1 MQVVAWAGLVL
12 SWIGLLFLVKLVFI
26 CLRVLKQIRR
36 LAEMTRDA
44 ATHLAENLTGEEAF
58 GELELLAAQLP
69 AAVRGIPPG
78 AAAARPRVSS
88 LSPAIPGRFP

>member
-1 MQVVAWAGLVL
+1 MNVVAWAGLVL

-44 ATHLAENLTGEEAF
+44 ATHLADNLAGEEAF
-58 GELELLAAQLP
+58 AEVELLADQLS
-69 AAVRGIPPG
+69 AAVRGLPTG
-78 AAAARPRVSS
+78 ASAARPSVSS
-88 LSPAIPGRFP
+88 LSPGVPGRFP

>member
-1 MQVVAWAGLVL
+1 MDVVAWAGLIL
-12 SWIGLLFLVKLVFI
+12 SWIGLIFLVKLVFI

-44 ATHLAENLTGEEAF
+44 ATHLADNLAGEEAF
-58 GELELLAAQLP
+58 GEFELVAEQLA

-78 AAAARPRVSS
+78 ARAARPKVSS
-88 LSPAIPGRFP
+88 LSPGIAGRFP

>member
-1 MQVVAWAGLVL
+1 VEVVAWAGLVL

-44 ATHLAENLTGEEAF
+44 AAHLADNLAGEEEF
-58 GELELLAAQLP
+58 GELELLAGQLP
-69 AAVRGIPPG
+69 AAVRGLPPG
-78 AAAARPRVSS
+78 ARASRPKVSS
-88 LSPAIPGRFP
+88 LSPGIPGRFP

>member
-1 MQVVAWAGLVL
+1 VEVVAWAGLIL

-26 CLRVLKQIRR
+26 SLRVLKQIRR

-44 ATHLAENLTGEEAF
+44 AKHLAENLTGEEAF

-69 AAVRGIPPG
+69 AAVRGMPPD

-88 LSPAIPGRFP
+88 LSPGIPGRFP

>member
-1 MQVVAWAGLVL
+1 VEVVGWAGLVL
-12 SWIGLLFLVKLVFI
+12 SWIGLLFLVKLVFM

-44 ATHLAENLTGEEAF
+44 AAHLADNLAGEKSL
-58 GELELLAAQLP
+58 GELEQLAEQLTS
-69 AAVRGIPPG
+69 AARGIPPE

-88 LSPAIPGRFP
+88 ISPGIPGRFP